1 MFCFSVLP
9 VLIAHR
15 KNDGKVLGAEYIFTI
30 ETKAKRFLMQKKRKN
45 RTFALIF
52 YQQKK

>member
-15 KNDGKVLGAEYIFTI
+15 KNDGKVLGAEYIFTT
-30 ETKAKRFLMQKKRKN
+30 ETKAIRFLMQKKKKVVPLHCFFTNRK
-45 RTFALIF
+45 
-52 YQQKK
+52 K

>member
-15 KNDGKVLGAEYIFTI
+15 KNDGKVLGAEYIFVI
-30 ETKAKRFLMQKKRKN
+30 ETKAKRFLMQKKEKSRI
-45 RTFALIF
+45 FALLF

>member
-15 KNDGKVLGAEYIFTI
+15 KNDGKVLGAEYIFTTG
-30 ETKAKRFLMQKKRKN
+30 TKAKRFLMQKK
-45 RTFALIF
+45 
-52 YQQKK
+52 KKVVSLH